1 MVRNYDKIFKKNFKY
16 QFNIN
21 FIYVDFINNKDNTI
35 KVFGTESDT
44 SNDYDNYILYTNN
57 ELSTKNID
65 DYFKYILK
73 SEYQIKTITPKI
85 NEIWNDK
92 LKHDLT
98 NISYIDLNNFV
109 NKYINILN
117 KYNLDED
124 VNNARVHGIMIDKI
138 VINTSL
144 KNINALKNYNKK
156 LIVKKED

>member
-1 MVRNYDKIFKKNFKY
+1 MTKFLKKILS
-16 QFNIN
+16 ISL
-21 FIYVDFINNKDNTI
+21 ILILSISYVDFINNKDNTI